1 LACPIAT
8 WRSCSP
14 SVIQQYLGAGLVDEL
29 QIHVAPV
36 LLGQGKR
43 LFDHLGP
50 EQIELERNRVVESP
64 FATHLRFRVVR

>member
-1 LACPIAT
+1 
-8 WRSCSP
+8 
-14 SVIQQYLGAGLVDEL
+14 VDEL